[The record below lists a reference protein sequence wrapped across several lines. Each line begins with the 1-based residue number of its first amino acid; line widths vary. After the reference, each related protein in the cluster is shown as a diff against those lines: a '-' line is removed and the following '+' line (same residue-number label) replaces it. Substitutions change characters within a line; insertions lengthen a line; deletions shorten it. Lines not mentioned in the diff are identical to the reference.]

1 MILDASVA
9 AKWFLKG
16 EKYESEGFNLR
27 RDYEAGKVELHA
39 PSLIL
44 YEVCNTIWKR
54 KDIARETASKLAE
67 AASNYLSG
75 IAVSLGPQSYRRAV
89 FNARTWDVTVYDSSY
104 ASMSEELK
112 RPLITADDDLR
123 KRLSTASVPIIFLAD
138 YRQSQP

>member
-27 RDYEAGKVELHA
+27 QDYEAGKVELHA

-44 YEVCNTIWKR
+44 YEVCDTIWKR

-67 AASNYLSG
+67 AASNYLSS
-75 IAVSLGPQSYRRAV
+75 IAVPPSPQGYRRAV
-89 FNARTWDVTVYDSSY
+89 SNARTWDITVYDSSY

-123 KRLSTASVPIIFLAD
+123 KRLSKASVPVIFLAD
-138 YRQSQP
+138 YRAS